1 MRILIAVDGS
11 DSSLAAVRFVAGT
24 LAQASRELDIHLL
37 NVQPSLPAA
46 ATTFIDP
53 TVVGDYHREEGAK
66 ALAGARKLLDDTGL
80 NYASSTVVGEPAE
93 TIAAYAKQRDCD
105 CIAMGTHGF
114 GRAAGFLLGSVGQK
128 VLHLSRVPVTLVR

>member
-11 DSSLAAVRFVAGT
+11 DASLAAVRFVTGT
-24 LAQASRELDIHLL
+24 LAQASRELEIHLL

-53 TVVGDYHREEGAK
+53 AVVRDYHSDEGAK

-80 NYASSTVVGEPAE
+80 HYESSTAVGEPAE
-93 TIAAYAKQRDCD
+93 TIAAYAEQRACD
-105 CIAMGTHGF
+105 CIVMGTHGF

-128 VLHLSRVPVTLVR
+128 VLHLSKAPITLVK

>member
-11 DSSLAAVRFVAGT
+11 DASLAAVRFVTGT
-24 LAQASRELDIHLL
+24 LAQATGELDIHLL
-37 NVQPSLPAA
+37 SVQPSLPAA

-53 TVVGDYHREEGAK
+53 AVVRDYHREEGAK

-80 NYASSTVVGEPAE
+80 HYESSTATGEPAE

-105 CIAMGTHGF
+105 CIVMGTHGF

-128 VLHLSRVPVTLVR
+128 VLHLSKVPVTLVK